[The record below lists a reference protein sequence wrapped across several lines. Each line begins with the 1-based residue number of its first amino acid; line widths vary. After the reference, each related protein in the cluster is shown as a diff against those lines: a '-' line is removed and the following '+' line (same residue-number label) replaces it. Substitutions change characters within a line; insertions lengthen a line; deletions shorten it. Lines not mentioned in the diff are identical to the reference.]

1 MMADIL
7 ICSEK
12 ATFGQP
18 EITLG
23 IIPGGG
29 GTQRLTGL
37 IGKSRTMDMVLANRK
52 INGKEAAEWGLC
64 ARAVP
69 AEQSVT
75 EEAVKVAEQIAKFG
89 QVAAIAGK
97 EAVNAGEYASEAEGP
112 MARRR
117 LNACGQLSTAA
128 MFRSFQLLTPQPS
141 SSLSRRVSAS
151 SAASSRPSSPP
162 RTRRRVWPPSP
173 RSASLPGRTTKHLH
187 PVHLRGSGCKLLEVK
202 KCIRV

>member
-52 INGKEAAEWGLC
+52 INGQEAADWGLC
-64 ARAVP
+64 ARVVP
-69 AEQSVT
+69 ADQSVT
-75 EEAVKVAEQIAKFG
+75 EEAVKIAEQIAKFG

-97 EAVNAGEYASEAEGP
+97 ETVNAGEYAQAPKARGIQEA
-112 MARRR
+112 
-117 LNACGQLSTAA
+117 Q
-128 MFRSFQLLTPQPS
+128 
-141 SSLSRRVSAS
+141 
-151 SAASSRPSSPP
+151 PP
-162 RTRRRVWPPSP
+162 R
-173 RSASLPGRTTKHLH
+173 
-187 PVHLRGSGCKLLEVK
+187 
-202 KCIRV
+202 